1 MTESSKGQDRILNG
15 SEDPEIPAATP
26 ATELARQELAG
37 FPATVL
43 ERYEDALEKLTGR
56 LADETCQQWASE
68 GLEIVSK
75 TVRSWEAAAEFF
87 EASVAVQRQLPSGQ
101 FLKWAKTGTSL
112 CADSPSLAVA
122 YFKSSPKAMLRL
134 RPRYIDD
141 WANVCRALYRG
152 TWKSSA
158 LSCRLFEATPMLLE
172 TLSFEEFCHFGE
184 FLEVLSRRSYD
195 QAGDALGAGTD
206 LFPKISG
213 DVDRFIN
220 LAQIVA
226 EKSWRET
233 TALFDSATASLVEL
247 GSQHRAPLI
256 TLARRLAITGVSDAA
271 GVLKDGANTLNRVP
285 TETRDRLLE
294 MTDGIAAVSAP
305 AAPEFLRI
313 VPSVLERVTFEQM
326 VQWQSE
332 GIRAARDSDEAAISY
347 FKLESARSQEM
358 LDSLSSSIELSRVRE
373 IILMYCMALT
383 GRSIDIQAAQQL
395 ADKNIGWFQGELPTT
410 EGTTIYM
417 PSVINRYT
425 TKDENFGFFKVIS
438 THQVGHIEFGSFT
451 FDFAVPSN
459 LFDDLRPRL
468 PGAREL
474 QVARAAD
481 EAAEKKV
488 QLPESVTFGHET
500 HADPESMS
508 GDHSAPAAQAESS
521 SSESQKPEFLTDMSR
536 FFDLFHERR
545 LALDVF
551 TVLESSRVDGHV
563 AHLYPGIT
571 AMYDIVRSAALESR
585 PNVTDL
591 PAREALVEFMVRV
604 SLGQVDD
611 MLVPSEHKDAARK
624 LRRLIRIVTTVDA
637 SVEDAAEAAIRA
649 YSILI
654 DIKNEELDDDDF
666 EQLEPEEDD
675 DSADS
680 GDDEDVVDAE
690 NVIQQF
696 MGQPSPDGESGGDS
710 DEGQDDQEFDRESKE
725 DYSSPQEVDYRGEF
739 KPELS
744 QLLSQLQL
752 MESGEFSETGEME
765 PITQEQLE
773 EMMKNA
779 PEMELEQIEGEENGD
794 QKASEM
800 LENLMK
806 ELQKRDPENR
816 QFKPGPMQHVDED
829 GGPLTATE
837 PDTYTYPEWDFR
849 ANEYKPDWCMIHEKV
864 MTDGEPNF
872 YRETLADNA
881 SLVAQIKRQF
891 ELVIPEMYRKQKRL
905 EDGEEHD
912 LDAVLEAVIDLRAG
926 VSPEEKLYWRRNK
939 NERSVA
945 VAFLLDMSA
954 STAEAIEEAKKPSD
968 DWGGPDDPVEYMV
981 WLRSRRSE
989 GMRRTYKRIV
999 DVEKEGITLLVNS
1012 LETLGDTYGIF
1023 GFSGYGRENVEFYT
1037 IKDLDEKFTEIVP
1050 RRIDRIAP
1058 LHATRMGPAI
1068 RHTVT
1073 KLAEVDARSRFLFL
1087 ISDGRPQD
1095 RGYSREGVE
1104 KEYAVH
1110 DTRQALLEARQAG
1123 ITPFCL
1129 TVDKA
1134 GHDYMKTMMEDFS
1147 YEVLPDISLLPV
1159 RLPQLYRNLT
1169 T

>member
-1 MTESSKGQDRILNG
+1 LTSSDDAKQNAI
-15 SEDPEIPAATP
+15 EITRK
-26 ATELARQELAG
+26 ELDQ
-37 FPATVL
+37 FPAPVL
-43 ERYEDALEKLTGR
+43 ERYEIALEKLNGR
-56 LADETCQQWASE
+56 LADETCQLWAQE
-68 GLEIVSK
+68 GLEIASK

-87 EASVAVQRQLPSGQ
+87 DASVAVQRQLPSGQ

-112 CADSPSLAVA
+112 CEDSPSLAVA

-158 LSCRLFEATPMLLE
+158 LACRLFEATPDLLE

-184 FLEVLSRRSYD
+184 FLEILSRRSYD
-195 QAGDALGAGTD
+195 QAGDALGAGID
-206 LFPKISG
+206 LFPKITG

-233 TALFDSATASLVEL
+233 AVLFDSATASLVEL
-247 GSQHRAPLI
+247 GAPHRAPLI
-256 TLARRLAITGVSDAA
+256 SLARRLVITGVSDAA
-271 GVLKDGANTLNRVP
+271 GVLRDGANTVNRVAADN
-285 TETRDRLLE
+285 RDRLLE

-305 AAPEFLRI
+305 AAPEFLKT
-313 VPSVLERVTFEQM
+313 VPEILERVTFDQM
-326 VQWQSE
+326 GQWQAE
-332 GIRAARDSDEAAISY
+332 GLRTARESDEAAVTY
-347 FKLESARSQEM
+347 FKLESPASQEM
-358 LDSLSSSIELSRVRE
+358 LDSLSSSIELSRVRDV
-373 IILMYCMALT
+373 IQMYCLALT
-383 GRSIDIQAAQQL
+383 GRTIDVQAAAAL
-395 ADKNIGWFQGELPTT
+395 AEKNIGWFQGELPTT

-438 THQVGHIEFGSFT
+438 THQIGHIEFGSFA
-451 FDFAVPSN
+451 FDFNIPSA

-468 PGAREL
+468 PGASEL
-474 QVARAAD
+474 KAAKAAD
-481 EAAEKKV
+481 EAEKKAALTPPQV
-488 QLPESVTFGHET
+488 VVFGHET
-500 HADPESMS
+500 PSDPV
-508 GDHSAPAAQAESS
+508 PAATEPVDV
-521 SSESQKPEFLTDMSR
+521 EPREFLTDMSR
-536 FFDLFHERR
+536 FFDLFQERR
-545 LALDVF
+545 LALDAF
-551 TVLESSRVDGHV
+551 TVLESSRIDGYV
-563 AHLYPGIT
+563 EELYPGVMT
-571 AMYDIVRSAALESR
+571 MYDMVRTASLESR
-585 PNVTDL
+585 PDVTDL

-604 SLGQVDD
+604 SLGQVDE
-611 MLVPSEHKDAARK
+611 MLVPSEHIDVARK
-624 LRRLIRIVTTVDA
+624 LRKLIRQVTSVEA
-637 SVEDAAEAAIRA
+637 LVEDAAEAAIRA

-654 DIKNEELDDDDF
+654 DVKNEEIDDDDF
-666 EQLEPEEDD
+666 EQLEPEEEE
-675 DSADS
+675 
-680 GDDEDVVDAE
+680 DESSDEDDVVDPE
-690 NVIQQF
+690 EVIQQF
-696 MGQPSPDGESGGDS
+696 MGQSSPDGEGEGEPEEGESSEPDMDS
-710 DEGQDDQEFDRESKE
+710 EGEGEE

-744 QLLSQLQL
+744 QLLSQMQM
-752 MESGEFSETGEME
+752 MENGEMSESGEME

-779 PEMELEQIEGEENGD
+779 PEMDMEQTEGEEGGD
-794 QKASEM
+794 QEVSEM
-800 LENLMK
+800 IENLMK
-806 ELQKRDPENR
+806 ELQKRDPENQ
-816 QFKPGPMQHVDED
+816 QFQPGPSQHVDED

-837 PDTYTYPEWDFR
+837 PDTFTYPEWDFR
-849 ANEYKPDWCMIHEKV
+849 ANEYKPNWCMVHEKI
-864 MTDGEPNF
+864 MADGEPNF
-872 YRETLADNA
+872 FRETLAEN
-881 SLVAQIKRQF
+881 SGLVAQIKRQF

-905 EDGEEHD
+905 EDGEEYD
-912 LDAVLEAVIDLRAG
+912 LDSVLEALIDLKIG

-945 VAFLLDMSA
+945 VAFLLDLSA
-954 STAEAIEEAKKPSD
+954 STAEAIDEAKKPSD
-968 DWGGPDDPVEYMV
+968 DWGAPDDPVEYMV

-989 GMRRTYKRIV
+989 GLRRTYKRIV

-1012 LETLGDTYGIF
+1012 LEAIGDMYGIY

-1037 IKDLDEKFTEIVP
+1037 IKDIDEKFSDMVP

-1068 RHTVT
+1068 RHTAA
-1073 KLAEVDARSRFLFL
+1073 KLNEAEARSKFLFL

-1110 DTRQALLEARQAG
+1110 DTRQSLIEARNMG

-1147 YEVLPDISLLPV
+1147 YEVLPDISLLPK

>member
-1 MTESSKGQDRILNG
+1 MTSSDDSTQNAIETTRK
-15 SEDPEIPAATP
+15 
-26 ATELARQELAG
+26 ELEQ
-37 FPATVL
+37 FPAPVL
-43 ERYEDALEKLTGR
+43 ERYEVALEKLGGR
-56 LADETCQQWASE
+56 LAEETCQQWALE
-68 GLEIVSK
+68 GLEIARK

-87 EASVAVQRQLPSGQ
+87 DASVAVQRQLPSGQ

-112 CADSPSLAVA
+112 CEDSPSLAVA

-158 LSCRLFEATPMLLE
+158 LACRLFEATPDLLE

-184 FLEVLSRRSYD
+184 FLEILSRRSYD
-195 QAGDALGAGTD
+195 QAGDALNAGTD
-206 LFPKISG
+206 LFPKITG

-233 TALFDSATASLVEL
+233 AVLFDSATAALVEL
-247 GSQHRAPLI
+247 GAPHRAPLI
-256 TLARRLAITGVSDAA
+256 SLARRLAITGVSDAA
-271 GVLKDGANTLNRVP
+271 GILRDGANTVNKVP
-285 TETRDRLLE
+285 ADNRDRLLE

-305 AAPEFLRI
+305 AAPAFLKI
-313 VPSVLERVTFEQM
+313 VPEILERVTFEQM
-326 VQWQSE
+326 GQWQSE
-332 GIRAARDSDEAAISY
+332 GVRTARESDEAAVTY
-347 FKLESARSQEM
+347 FKLESPASQEM
-358 LDSLSSSIELSRVRE
+358 LDSLSSSIELSRVRDV
-373 IILMYCMALT
+373 IQMYCLALT
-383 GRSIDIQAAQQL
+383 GHTIDVQAAQQL
-395 ADKNIGWFQGELPTT
+395 AEKNIGWFQGELPTT

-417 PSVINRYT
+417 PSVINKYT
-425 TKDENFGFFKVIS
+425 SKEENFGFFKVIS
-438 THQVGHIEFGSFT
+438 THQIGHIEFGSFA
-451 FDFAVPSN
+451 FDFNTPSM
-459 LFDDLRPRL
+459 LFDDLRSRL
-468 PGAREL
+468 PGATEL
-474 QVARAAD
+474 KAAKAAD
-481 EAAEKKV
+481 EAARKAAEKPQV
-488 QLPESVTFGHET
+488 VVFGHET
-500 HADPESMS
+500 PEEPSS
-508 GDHSAPAAQAESS
+508 TAVEPVAET
-521 SSESQKPEFLTDMSR
+521 ETPEFLTDMSR
-536 FFDLFHERR
+536 FFDLFQERR

-551 TVLESSRVDGHV
+551 TVVESSRIDGYV
-563 AHLYPGIT
+563 EELYPGVMG
-571 AMYDIVRSAALESR
+571 MYEMVRTAALESR
-585 PNVTDL
+585 PDVTDL
-591 PAREALVEFMVRV
+591 PAQEALVEFMIRV

-611 MLVPSEHKDAARK
+611 MIVPSAHKDAARK
-624 LRRLIRIVTTVDA
+624 LRKLIRQISSIEA
-637 SVEDAAEAAIRA
+637 RVEDAAEATIRA

-654 DIKNEELDDDDF
+654 DIKNEDLEDDDY
-666 EQLEPEEDD
+666 EQLEPEEEEDQ
-675 DSADS
+675 SEEH
-680 GDDEDVVDAE
+680 DDEDVVDPDE
-690 NVIQQF
+690 VIQQF
-696 MGQPSPDGESGGDS
+696 MGMSSP
-710 DEGQDDQEFDRESKE
+710 EGQGEGEPEQGDETGEQEFEGQGEE

-744 QLLSQLQL
+744 QLLSQMQM
-752 MESGEFSETGEME
+752 MEGGEMSEGGEME

-779 PEMELEQIEGEENGD
+779 PEMEMEQTEGEEGGD
-794 QKASEM
+794 QQVSEM
-800 LENLMK
+800 IENLMK
-806 ELQKRDPENR
+806 ELQKRDPENQ
-816 QFKPGPMQHVDED
+816 QFQPGPSQHVDED

-837 PDTYTYPEWDFR
+837 PDTFTYPEWDFR
-849 ANEYKPDWCMIHEKV
+849 ANEYKPNWCMVHEKI

-872 YRETLADNA
+872 FRETLAENA
-881 SLVAQIKRQF
+881 GLVAQIKRQF

-905 EDGEEHD
+905 EDGEEYD
-912 LDAVLEAVIDLRAG
+912 LDAVLEALIDLKIG

-945 VAFLLDMSA
+945 VAFLLDLSA
-954 STAEAIEEAKKPSD
+954 STAEAIDEAKKPSD
-968 DWGGPDDPVEYMV
+968 DWGAPDDPVEYMV

-989 GMRRTYKRIV
+989 GLRRTYKRIV

-1012 LETLGDTYGIF
+1012 LETLGDMYGIY

-1037 IKDLDEKFTEIVP
+1037 IKDLDENFSDMVP

-1068 RHTVT
+1068 RHTAA
-1073 KLAEVDARSRFLFL
+1073 KLAEAEARSKFLFL

-1110 DTRQALLEARQAG
+1110 DTRQSLIESRNLG

-1147 YEVLPDISLLPV
+1147 YEVLPDISLLPK

>member
-1 MTESSKGQDRILNG
+1 LTSSDDAKQNAIEMTRK
-15 SEDPEIPAATP
+15 
-26 ATELARQELAG
+26 ELDQ
-37 FPATVL
+37 FPAPVL
-43 ERYEDALEKLTGR
+43 ERYEIALEKLNGR
-56 LADETCQQWASE
+56 LADETCQLWAQE
-68 GLEIVSK
+68 GLEIASK

-87 EASVAVQRQLPSGQ
+87 DASVAVQRQLPSGQ

-112 CADSPSLAVA
+112 CEDSPSLAVA

-158 LSCRLFEATPMLLE
+158 LACRLFEATPDLLE

-184 FLEVLSRRSYD
+184 FLEILSRRSYD
-195 QAGDALGAGTD
+195 QAGDALGAGID
-206 LFPKISG
+206 LFPKITG

-233 TALFDSATASLVEL
+233 AVLFDSATASLVEL
-247 GSQHRAPLI
+247 GAPHRAPLI
-256 TLARRLAITGVSDAA
+256 SLARRLVITGVSDAA
-271 GVLKDGANTLNRVP
+271 GVLRDGANTVNRIP
-285 TETRDRLLE
+285 TDNRDRLLE

-305 AAPEFLRI
+305 AAPEFLKI
-313 VPSVLERVTFEQM
+313 VPEILERVTFDQM
-326 VQWQSE
+326 GQWQTE
-332 GIRAARDSDEAAISY
+332 GLRTARESDEAAVTY
-347 FKLESARSQEM
+347 FKLQSPASQEI
-358 LDSLSSSIELSRVRE
+358 LDSLSSSIELSRVRDV
-373 IILMYCMALT
+373 IQMYCLALT
-383 GRSIDIQAAQQL
+383 GRTIDVQAAAAL
-395 ADKNIGWFQGELPTT
+395 AEKNIGWFQGELPTT

-438 THQVGHIEFGSFT
+438 THQIGHIEFGSFA
-451 FDFAVPSN
+451 FDFNIEST

-468 PGAREL
+468 PGASEL
-474 QVARAAD
+474 RAAKAAD
-481 EAAEKKV
+481 EAEKKAALTPPQV
-488 QLPESVTFGHET
+488 VVFGHEPPSEPT
-500 HADPESMS
+500 PEAAEPVAV
-508 GDHSAPAAQAESS
+508 APR
-521 SSESQKPEFLTDMSR
+521 EFLTDMSR
-536 FFDLFHERR
+536 FFDLFQERR
-545 LALDVF
+545 LALDAF
-551 TVLESSRVDGHV
+551 TVLESSRIDGYV
-563 AHLYPGIT
+563 EELYPGVMT
-571 AMYDIVRSAALESR
+571 MYDMVRTASLEAR
-585 PNVTDL
+585 PDVTDL
-591 PAREALVEFMVRV
+591 PAREALVEFMIRV
-604 SLGQVDD
+604 SLGQVDE
-611 MLVPSEHKDAARK
+611 MLVPSEHLDVARK
-624 LRRLIRIVTTVDA
+624 LRKLIRQVTSA
-637 SVEDAAEAAIRA
+637 EAIVEDAAEAAIRA

-654 DIKNEELDDDDF
+654 DVKNEEVDDDDF
-666 EQLEPEEDD
+666 EQLEPEDEDD
-675 DSADS
+675 ETAE
-680 GDDEDVVDAE
+680 DEDDVVDPE
-690 NVIQQF
+690 EVIQQF
-696 MGQPSPDGESGGDS
+696 MGQASPDGEG
-710 DEGQDDQEFDRESKE
+710 EGEPEEGESSEQDLEGEGEE

-744 QLLSQLQL
+744 QLLSQMQM
-752 MESGEFSETGEME
+752 MENGEMSESGEME

-779 PEMELEQIEGEENGD
+779 PEMDMEQTEGEEGGD
-794 QKASEM
+794 QEVSEM
-800 LENLMK
+800 IENLMK
-806 ELQKRDPENR
+806 ELQKRDPENQ
-816 QFKPGPMQHVDED
+816 QFQPGPSQHVDED

-837 PDTYTYPEWDFR
+837 PETFTYPEWDFR
-849 ANEYKPDWCMIHEKV
+849 ANEYKPNWCMVHEKI
-864 MTDGEPNF
+864 MADGEPNF
-872 YRETLADNA
+872 FRETLADN
-881 SLVAQIKRQF
+881 SGLVAQIRRQF

-905 EDGEEHD
+905 EDGEEYD
-912 LDAVLEAVIDLRAG
+912 LDSVLEALIDLKIG

-945 VAFLLDMSA
+945 VAFLLDLSA
-954 STAEAIEEAKKPSD
+954 STAEAIDDAKKPSD
-968 DWGGPDDPVEYMV
+968 DWGAPDDPVEYMV

-989 GMRRTYKRIV
+989 GLRRTYKRIV

-1012 LETLGDTYGIF
+1012 LETIGDMYGIY

-1037 IKDLDEKFTEIVP
+1037 IKDIDEKFSDMVP

-1068 RHTVT
+1068 RHTAA
-1073 KLAEVDARSRFLFL
+1073 KLNEVEARSKFLFL

-1110 DTRQALLEARQAG
+1110 DTRQSLIEARNMG

-1147 YEVLPDISLLPV
+1147 YEVLPDISLLPK

>member
-1 MTESSKGQDRILNG
+1 MTESTGSDKGQELNS
-15 SEDPEIPAATP
+15 SEDPKQSAIEQAKK
-26 ATELARQELAG
+26 ELAQ
-37 FPATVL
+37 FPAPVL
-43 ERYEDALEKLTGR
+43 EQYEVALEKLAGR
-56 LADETCQQWASE
+56 LADETCEQWAAE
-68 GLEIVSK
+68 GLEIARK
-75 TVRSWEAAAEFF
+75 TVRSWEAAAEYFD
-87 EASVAVQRQLPSGQ
+87 ASVAVQRQLPSGQ

-112 CADSPSLAVA
+112 CGDSPSLAIA
-122 YFKSSPKAMLRL
+122 YFKSSPRAMLRL

-158 LSCRLFEATPMLLE
+158 LACRLFEATPALLE

-184 FLEVLSRRSYD
+184 FLEILSRRSYD
-195 QAGDALGAGTD
+195 QAGDALSAGIE
-206 LFPKISG
+206 LFPKITG
-213 DVDRFIN
+213 DVDRFVN

-233 TALFDSATASLVEL
+233 AVLFDSATAALVEL
-247 GSQHRAPLI
+247 DSIHRAPLI
-256 TLARRLAITGVSDAA
+256 TLARRLAITGVGDAA
-271 GVLKDGANTLNRVP
+271 GVLKDGANTVNRVP
-285 TETRDRLLE
+285 SENRERLLG
-294 MTDGIAAVSAP
+294 MTDGIASVSAS
-305 AAPEFLRI
+305 AVPEFLKI
-313 VPSVLERVTFEQM
+313 VPDVLERVTFEQM
-326 VQWQSE
+326 GQWQSE
-332 GIRAARDSDEAAISY
+332 GVRAARDSDEAAIAY
-347 FKLESARSQEM
+347 FKLESPRSQEM

-373 IILMYCMALT
+373 IIQMYCLALT
-383 GRSIDIQAAQQL
+383 GTSIDVQAAQAL

-425 TKDENFGFFKVIS
+425 SKDENFGFFKVIS
-438 THQVGHIEFGSFT
+438 THQVGHIEFGSFQ
-451 FDFAVPSN
+451 FDFNVASN

-468 PGAREL
+468 PGAAAL
-474 QVARAAD
+474 QAAKAAD
-481 EAAEKKV
+481 EAEKQAAKAAKQPPQV
-488 QLPESVTFGHET
+488 VLFGHEQS
-500 HADPESMS
+500 ADSQAANAGS
-508 GDHSAPAAQAESS
+508 PAEVEETAA
-521 SSESQKPEFLTDMSR
+521 PEFLTDMSR
-536 FFDLFHERR
+536 FFDLFQERR

-563 AHLYPGIT
+563 AELYPGIT
-571 AMYDIVRSAALESR
+571 TMYDLVRSGALESR
-585 PNVTDL
+585 PEVTDL
-591 PAREALVEFMVRV
+591 PTREALVEFMVRV

-611 MLVPSEHKDAARK
+611 MLVPSEHKEAARK
-624 LRRLIRIVTTVDA
+624 LRRLIRMVTTVEA
-637 SVEDAAEAAIRA
+637 SVEDAAESAIRA

-654 DIKNEELDDDDF
+654 DIKNDELDDDDF
-666 EQLEPEEDD
+666 EQLEPEDEESPESDD
-675 DSADS
+675 
-680 GDDEDVVDAE
+680 GEDVVDAE
-690 NVIQQF
+690 SVIQQF
-696 MGQPSPDGESGGDS
+696 MGQTSADSESDGDS
-710 DEGQDDQEFDRESKE
+710 DEQSEDPGDEGEAEE
-725 DYSSPQEVDYRGEF
+725 DYSSPQDVDYRGEF

-744 QLLSQLQL
+744 QLLSQMQM
-752 MESGEFSETGEME
+752 MENGEFSETGEME

-779 PEMELEQIEGEENGD
+779 PEMEMEQTEGEENDD
-794 QKASEM
+794 QQVSEM

-806 ELQKRDPENR
+806 ELQKRDPENQ
-816 QFKPGPMQHVDED
+816 QFQPGPMQHVDED
-829 GGPLTATE
+829 GGPLNATE

-849 ANEYKPDWCMIHEKV
+849 ANEYKPNWCMVHEKV
-864 MTDGEPNF
+864 MADGEPNF
-872 YRETLADNA
+872 WRETLAENS
-881 SLVAQIKRQF
+881 SLVAQIKKQF

-912 LDAVLEAVIDLRAG
+912 LDAVLEALIDLRVG
-926 VSPEEKLYWRRNK
+926 VSPDEKLFWRRNK

-954 STAEAIEEAKKPSD
+954 STAEAIDEAKKPSD
-968 DWGGPDDPVEYMV
+968 DWGAPDDPVEYMV

-989 GMRRTYKRIV
+989 GLRRTYKRIV

-1012 LETLGDTYGIF
+1012 LEALGDTYGIY

-1068 RHTVT
+1068 RHTVA
-1073 KLAEVDARSRFLFL
+1073 KLAEVEARSRFLFL

-1110 DTRQALLEARQAG
+1110 DTRQSLVEARDIG

-1147 YEVLPDISLLPV
+1147 YEVLSDINLLPK

>member
-1 MTESSKGQDRILNG
+1 LTSSDESKQ
-15 SEDPEIPAATP
+15 AAIET
-26 ATELARQELAG
+26 TREELKQ
-37 FPATVL
+37 FPAPVL
-43 ERYEDALEKLTGR
+43 ERYEEALEKLSGR
-56 LADETCQQWASE
+56 LADETCQQWAME
-68 GLEIVSK
+68 GLEIARK

-87 EASVAVQRQLPSGQ
+87 DASIAVQRQLPSGQ

-112 CADSPSLAVA
+112 CEDSPSLAVA

-158 LSCRLFEATPMLLE
+158 LACRLFEATPDLLE

-184 FLEVLSRRSYD
+184 FLEILSRRSYD
-195 QAGDALGAGTD
+195 QAGDALGAGID
-206 LFPKISG
+206 LFPKITG

-233 TALFDSATASLVEL
+233 AVLFDSATASLVEINN
-247 GSQHRAPLI
+247 SHRAPLI
-256 TLARRLAITGVSDAA
+256 SLARRLVITGVSDAA
-271 GVLKDGANTLNRVP
+271 GVLRDGANTVNRVP
-285 TETRDRLLE
+285 SDSRDRLLE
-294 MTDGIAAVSAP
+294 MTDSIAAVSAP
-305 AAPEFLRI
+305 AAPEFLKI
-313 VPSVLERVTFEQM
+313 VPEILERVTFEQM
-326 VQWQSE
+326 GQWQSE
-332 GIRAARDSDEAAISY
+332 GIQAARESDEAAISY
-347 FKLESARSQEM
+347 FKLESPRSQEM
-358 LDSLSSSIELSRVRE
+358 LDSLSSSIELSRVRD
-373 IILMYCMALT
+373 IIQMYCLALT
-383 GRSIDIQAAQQL
+383 GHQIDVQAAAAL
-395 ADKNIGWFQGELPTT
+395 AEKNIGWFQGELPTT

-425 TKDENFGFFKVIS
+425 SKDENFGFFKVIS
-438 THQVGHIEFGSFT
+438 THQIGHIEFGSFA
-451 FDFAVPSN
+451 FDFNIPSL
-459 LFDDLRPRL
+459 LFDDLRSRL
-468 PGAREL
+468 PGATEL
-474 QVARAAD
+474 KAAKAAD
-481 EAAEKKV
+481 ELAKKKAAEEPQV
-488 QLPESVTFGHET
+488 VVFGHEPP
-500 HADPESMS
+500 PE
-508 GDHSAPAAQAESS
+508 AATSTPEPTAEVAA
-521 SSESQKPEFLTDMSR
+521 PEFLTDMSR
-536 FFDLFHERR
+536 FFDLFIERR
-545 LALDVF
+545 LALDIF
-551 TVLESSRVDGHV
+551 TVLESSRIDGYV
-563 AHLYPGIT
+563 EELYPGVME
-571 AMYDIVRSAALESR
+571 MYEIVRHAALESR
-585 PNVTDL
+585 PDVTDL
-591 PAREALVEFMVRV
+591 PAREALVEFMIRV

-611 MLVPSEHKDAARK
+611 MIVPSEHKDAARK
-624 LRRLIRIVTTVDA
+624 LRRLIRKITTVDA
-637 SVEDAAEAAIRA
+637 IVEDAAEAAIRA

-654 DIKNEELDDDDF
+654 DITNEELEDDDY
-666 EQLEPEEDD
+666 EQLEPEEEED
-675 DSADS
+675 DSDS
-680 GDDEDVVDAE
+680 DEEDVIDPE
-690 NVIQQF
+690 ELIQQF
-696 MGQPSPDGESGGDS
+696 MGQASPDGEGEGES
-710 DEGQDDQEFDRESKE
+710 DDEVGDQEFEGEGEEE

-744 QLLSQLQL
+744 QLLSQMQM
-752 MESGEFSETGEME
+752 MEGGEMTEGGEME

-779 PEMELEQIEGEENGD
+779 PEMEMEQTDGEEGGD
-794 QKASEM
+794 QQVSEM
-800 LENLMK
+800 IENLMK
-806 ELQKRDPENR
+806 ELQKRDPENQ
-816 QFKPGPMQHVDED
+816 QFQPGPSQHVDED

-849 ANEYKPDWCMIHEKV
+849 ANEYKPDWCMVHEKI

-872 YRETLADNA
+872 FRETLAENA
-881 SLVAQIKRQF
+881 GLVAQIKRQF

-905 EDGEEHD
+905 EDGEEYD
-912 LDAVLEAVIDLRAG
+912 LDAVLEALIDLKIG

-945 VAFLLDMSA
+945 VAFLLDLSA
-954 STAEAIEEAKKPSD
+954 STAEAIDEAKKPSD
-968 DWGGPDDPVEYMV
+968 DWGAPDDPVEYMV

-989 GMRRTYKRIV
+989 GLRRTYKRIV

-1012 LETLGDTYGIF
+1012 LEALGDMYGIY

-1037 IKDLDEKFTEIVP
+1037 IKDLDEKFTDIVP

-1068 RHTVT
+1068 RHTAA
-1073 KLAEVDARSRFLFL
+1073 KLNEVEARSRFLFL

-1110 DTRQALLEARQAG
+1110 DTRQSLIEARNMG

-1147 YEVLPDISLLPV
+1147 YEVLPDISLLPK

>member
-1 MTESSKGQDRILNG
+1 MTSSDEPKQ
-15 SEDPEIPAATP
+15 PAIEVTRK
-26 ATELARQELAG
+26 ELEQ
-37 FPATVL
+37 FPAPVL
-43 ERYEDALEKLTGR
+43 ERYEIALEKLSGR
-56 LADETCQQWASE
+56 LADETCQQWATE
-68 GLEIVSK
+68 GLEIARM

-87 EASVAVQRQLPSGQ
+87 DASVAVQRQLPSGQ

-112 CADSPSLAVA
+112 CEDSPSLAVA

-158 LSCRLFEATPMLLE
+158 LSCRLFEATPDLLE

-184 FLEVLSRRSYD
+184 FLEILSRRSYD
-195 QAGDALGAGTD
+195 QAGDALGAGIE
-206 LFPKISG
+206 LFPKITG

-233 TALFDSATASLVEL
+233 AVLFDSATASLVEL
-247 GSQHRAPLI
+247 GPNHRAPLI
-256 TLARRLAITGVSDAA
+256 SLARRLVITGVSDAA
-271 GVLKDGANTLNRVP
+271 GMLRDGANTVNRVP
-285 TETRDRLLE
+285 TDTRDRLLE

-305 AAPEFLRI
+305 AAPEFLKI
-313 VPSVLERVTFEQM
+313 VPEVLERVTFEQM
-326 VQWQSE
+326 GQWQLE
-332 GIRAARDSDEAAISY
+332 GIQIARESDESAISY
-347 FKLESARSQEM
+347 FKLESPRSQEM
-358 LDSLSSSIELSRVRE
+358 LDSLSSSIELSRVRD
-373 IILMYCMALT
+373 IIQMYCLALT
-383 GRSIDIQAAQQL
+383 GRAIDVQAAQQL
-395 ADKNIGWFQGELPTT
+395 AEKNIGWFQGELPTT

-438 THQVGHIEFGSFT
+438 THQIGHIEFGSFA
-451 FDFAVPSN
+451 FDFNIPSL

-468 PGAREL
+468 PGASEL
-474 QVARAAD
+474 KAAKAAD
-481 EAAEKKV
+481 EAAKKKTVEKPQV
-488 QLPESVTFGHET
+488 VVFGHEPP
-500 HADPESMS
+500 ADQAAAEATQEAAEPET
-508 GDHSAPAAQAESS
+508 
-521 SSESQKPEFLTDMSR
+521 PEFLTDMSR
-536 FFDLFHERR
+536 FFDLFQERR

-551 TVLESSRVDGHV
+551 TVLESSRIDGYV
-563 AHLYPGIT
+563 AELYPGVME
-571 AMYDIVRSAALESR
+571 MYNIVRSAALESR
-585 PNVTDL
+585 PDVTEL
-591 PAREALVEFMVRV
+591 PAREALVEFMIRV
-604 SLGQVDD
+604 SLDQVDD
-611 MLVPSEHKDAARK
+611 MIVPAEHKDAARK
-624 LRRLIRIVTTVDA
+624 LRRLIRKITSIDA
-637 SVEDAAEAAIRA
+637 IVEDAAEASIRA

-654 DIKNEELDDDDF
+654 DIDNDELDDDEF
-666 EQLEPEEDD
+666 EQLEPEEEE
-675 DSADS
+675 DSS
-680 GDDEDVVDAE
+680 GSDDEDVVDPE
-690 NVIQQF
+690 EVIQQF
-696 MGQPSPDGESGGDS
+696 MGQPSPEGEGEGDKE
-710 DEGQDDQEFDRESKE
+710 EGTGEQEFEGEGEE

-744 QLLSQLQL
+744 QLLSQMQM
-752 MESGEFSETGEME
+752 MESGEMTEHGEME

-779 PEMELEQIEGEENGD
+779 PEMEMEQTEGEEGGD
-794 QKASEM
+794 QQVSEM
-800 LENLMK
+800 IENLMK
-806 ELQKRDPENR
+806 ELQKRDPENQ
-816 QFKPGPMQHVDED
+816 QFQPGPSQHVDED

-837 PDTYTYPEWDFR
+837 PDTFTYPEWDFR
-849 ANEYKPDWCMIHEKV
+849 ANEYKPDWCMVHEKI
-864 MTDGEPNF
+864 MADGEPNF
-872 YRETLADNA
+872 FRETLAENQG
-881 SLVAQIKRQF
+881 LVAQIKRQF

-912 LDAVLEAVIDLRAG
+912 LDAVLEALIDLRVG
-926 VSPEEKLYWRRNK
+926 VSPDEKLFWRRNK

-945 VAFLLDMSA
+945 VAFLLDLSA
-954 STAEAIEEAKKPSD
+954 STAEAIDEAKKPSD
-968 DWGGPDDPVEYMV
+968 DWGAPDDPVEYMA

-989 GMRRTYKRIV
+989 GLRRTYKRIV

-1012 LETLGDTYGIF
+1012 LEALGDAYGIY

-1037 IKDLDEKFTEIVP
+1037 IKDLDEKFTDIVP

-1068 RHTVT
+1068 RHTAA
-1073 KLAEVDARSRFLFL
+1073 KLAEVEARSRFLFL

-1110 DTRQALLEARQAG
+1110 DTRQSLIEARQAG

-1147 YEVLPDISLLPV
+1147 YEVLSDISLLPK

>member
-1 MTESSKGQDRILNG
+1 MTSSD
-15 SEDPEIPAATP
+15 DPKQSAIENTRE
-26 ATELARQELAG
+26 ELKQ
-37 FPATVL
+37 FPAPVL
-43 ERYEDALEKLTGR
+43 ERYEIALEKLSGR
-56 LADETCQQWASE
+56 LADETCQQWSTE
-68 GLEIVSK
+68 GLEIARK

-87 EASVAVQRQLPSGQ
+87 DASVAVQRQLPSGQ

-112 CADSPSLAVA
+112 CEDSPSLAVA
-122 YFKSSPKAMLRL
+122 YFKSSPKSMLRL

-158 LSCRLFEATPMLLE
+158 LACRLFEATPDLLE
-172 TLSFEEFCHFGE
+172 SLSFEEFCHFGE

-195 QAGDALGAGTD
+195 QAGDALGAGID
-206 LFPKISG
+206 LFPKIPG
-213 DVDRFIN
+213 DIDRFIN

-233 TALFDSATASLVEL
+233 AVLFDSATAALIEL
-247 GSQHRAPLI
+247 NSTHRAPLI
-256 TLARRLAITGVSDAA
+256 SLARRLVITGVSDAA
-271 GVLKDGANTLNRVP
+271 GVLRDGANTVNRVP
-285 TETRDRLLE
+285 TDSRDRLLE

-305 AAPEFLRI
+305 AAPEFLKI
-313 VPSVLERVTFEQM
+313 VPEVLERVTFDQM
-326 VQWQSE
+326 GQWQIE
-332 GIRAARDSDEAAISY
+332 GIQTARESDEAAVSY
-347 FKLESARSQEM
+347 FRLESPRSLEM
-358 LDSLSSSIELSRVRE
+358 LDSLSSSIELSRVRD
-373 IILMYCMALT
+373 IISMYCLALT
-383 GRSIDIQAAQQL
+383 GRNIDIQAAQAL
-395 ADKNIGWFQGELPTT
+395 AEKNIGWFQGELPTT

-425 TKDENFGFFKVIS
+425 SKDENFGFFKVIS
-438 THQVGHIEFGSFT
+438 THQIGHIEFGSFA
-451 FDFAVPSN
+451 FDFNEPSFI
-459 LFDDLRPRL
+459 FDDLRPRL
-468 PGAREL
+468 PGATEL
-474 QVARAAD
+474 KAAKAVD
-481 EAAEKKV
+481 EEAKKKASAK
-488 QLPESVTFGHET
+488 PEVIVFGHESPVAASSVT
-500 HADPESMS
+500 PE
-508 GDHSAPAAQAESS
+508 PAAEQEA
-521 SSESQKPEFLTDMSR
+521 PEFLTDMSR

-551 TVLESSRVDGHV
+551 TVLESSRIDGNV
-563 AHLYPGIT
+563 AELYPGIMS
-571 AMYDIVRSAALESR
+571 MYAIVRGAALESR
-585 PNVTDL
+585 PEVTDL
-591 PAREALVEFMVRV
+591 PAREALVEFMIRV

-611 MLVPSEHKDAARK
+611 MIVPGEHKDAARK
-624 LRRLIRIVTTVDA
+624 LRRLIRQVTTVDA
-637 SVEDAAEAAIRA
+637 IVEDAAEAAIRA

-654 DIKNEELDDDDF
+654 DIKNDELDDDEF
-666 EQLEPEEDD
+666 EQLEPEEEEESSDND
-675 DSADS
+675 E
-680 GDDEDVVDAE
+680 EDVVDPE
-690 NVIQQF
+690 EVIQQF
-696 MGQPSPDGESGGDS
+696 MGQASPDGEGEGEPEDGS
-710 DEGQDDQEFDRESKE
+710 DEQEFESEGEEE

-744 QLLSQLQL
+744 QLLSQMQM
-752 MESGEFSETGEME
+752 MESGEMSEGGEME

-779 PEMELEQIEGEENGD
+779 PEMEMEQTEGEEGGD
-794 QKASEM
+794 QQVSEM
-800 LENLMK
+800 IENLMK
-806 ELQKRDPENR
+806 ELQKRDTENQ
-816 QFKPGPMQHVDED
+816 QFQPGPSQHVDED

-849 ANEYKPDWCMIHEKV
+849 ANEYKPNWCMVHEKI
-864 MTDGEPNF
+864 MTDGEPHF
-872 YRETLADNA
+872 FRETLAENA
-881 SLVAQIKRQF
+881 GLVSQIKRQF

-905 EDGEEHD
+905 EDGEEYD
-912 LDAVLEAVIDLRAG
+912 LDTVLEALIDIRIG

-945 VAFLLDMSA
+945 VAFLLDLSA
-954 STAEAIEEAKKPSD
+954 STAEAIDEAKKPSD
-968 DWGGPDDPVEYMV
+968 DWGAPDDPVEYMV

-989 GMRRTYKRIV
+989 GLRRTYKRIV

-1012 LETLGDTYGIF
+1012 LETLGDAYGIY

-1068 RHTVT
+1068 RHTAA
-1073 KLAEVDARSRFLFL
+1073 KLNEVEARSRFLFL

-1110 DTRQALLEARQAG
+1110 DTRQSLIEARNMG

-1147 YEVLPDISLLPV
+1147 YEVLPDISLLPK

>member
-1 MTESSKGQDRILNG
+1 MTSSDEQKQQAI
-15 SEDPEIPAATP
+15 EVT
-26 ATELARQELAG
+26 RQELEQ
-37 FPATVL
+37 FPAPVL
-43 ERYEDALEKLTGR
+43 ERYEIALEKLSGR
-56 LADETCQQWASE
+56 LADETCQQWATE
-68 GLEIVSK
+68 GLEIARK

-87 EASVAVQRQLPSGQ
+87 DASVAVQRQLPSGQ

-112 CADSPSLAVA
+112 CEDSPSLAVA

-158 LSCRLFEATPMLLE
+158 LACRLFEATPDLLE

-184 FLEVLSRRSYD
+184 FLEILSRRSYD
-195 QAGDALGAGTD
+195 QAGDALSAGID
-206 LFPKISG
+206 LFPKITG

-220 LAQIVA
+220 LAMIVA

-233 TALFDSATASLVEL
+233 AVLFDSATASLVEL
-247 GSQHRAPLI
+247 GSNHRAPLI
-256 TLARRLAITGVSDAA
+256 SLARRLVITGVSDAA
-271 GVLKDGANTLNRVP
+271 GLLRDGANTVNRVP
-285 TETRDRLLE
+285 TDQRDRLLE

-305 AAPEFLRI
+305 AAPEFLKI
-313 VPSVLERVTFEQM
+313 VPEVLERVTFEQM
-326 VQWQSE
+326 GQWQLE
-332 GIRAARDSDEAAISY
+332 GLQIARESDEAAVSY
-347 FKLESARSQEM
+347 FKLESPRSQEM
-358 LDSLSSSIELSRVRE
+358 LDSLSSSIELSRVRD
-373 IILMYCMALT
+373 IIQMYCLALT
-383 GRSIDIQAAQQL
+383 GHSIDIQAAQQL
-395 ADKNIGWFQGELPTT
+395 AEKNIGWFQGELPTT

-438 THQVGHIEFGSFT
+438 THQVGHIEFGSFM
-451 FDFAVPSN
+451 FDFDIPSL

-468 PGAREL
+468 PGASEL
-474 QVARAAD
+474 KAAKAAD
-481 EAAEKKV
+481 DAAKKKAMEM
-488 QLPESVTFGHET
+488 PEVVIFGHEPSAERAAAEVT
-500 HADPESMS
+500 QDADET
-508 GDHSAPAAQAESS
+508 E
-521 SSESQKPEFLTDMSR
+521 KPEFLTDMSR
-536 FFDLFHERR
+536 FFDLFQERR

-551 TVLESSRVDGHV
+551 TVLESSRIDGYV
-563 AHLYPGIT
+563 AELYPGVME
-571 AMYDIVRSAALESR
+571 MYDVVRGAALESR
-585 PNVTDL
+585 PDVTDL
-591 PAREALVEFMVRV
+591 PAREALVEFMIRV

-611 MLVPSEHKDAARK
+611 MIVPGEHKEAARK
-624 LRRLIRIVTTVDA
+624 LRRLIRKVGTTEA
-637 SVEDAAEAAIRA
+637 IVEDAAEAAIRA

-654 DIKNEELDDDDF
+654 DIKNDELDDDEF
-666 EQLEPEEDD
+666 EQLEPEEEE

-680 GDDEDVVDAE
+680 DDDVVDPE
-690 NVIQQF
+690 EVIQQF
-696 MGQPSPDGESGGDS
+696 KGMPSPEGEDQGDQEDGT
-710 DEGQDDQEFDRESKE
+710 DDQEFEGEGEE

-744 QLLSQLQL
+744 QLLSQMQM
-752 MESGEFSETGEME
+752 MESGEMSDTGEME

-779 PEMELEQIEGEENGD
+779 PEMEMEQTEGEEGGD
-794 QKASEM
+794 QQVSEM
-800 LENLMK
+800 IENLMK
-806 ELQKRDPENR
+806 ELQKRDPENQ
-816 QFKPGPMQHVDED
+816 QFQPGPSQHVDED

-849 ANEYKPDWCMIHEKV
+849 ANEYKPNWCMVHEKI

-872 YRETLADNA
+872 FRETLAENQG
-881 SLVAQIKRQF
+881 LVAQIKRQF

-912 LDAVLEAVIDLRAG
+912 LDAVLEALIDIRVG

-945 VAFLLDMSA
+945 VAFLLDLSA
-954 STAEAIEEAKKPSD
+954 STAEAIDEAKKPSD
-968 DWGGPDDPVEYMV
+968 DWGAPDDPVEYMV

-989 GMRRTYKRIV
+989 GLRRTYKRIV

-1037 IKDLDEKFTEIVP
+1037 IKGLDEKWSDIVP

-1068 RHTVT
+1068 RHTAA
-1073 KLAEVDARSRFLFL
+1073 KLAEVEARSRFLFL

-1110 DTRQALLEARQAG
+1110 DTRQSLIEARNMG

-1147 YEVLPDISLLPV
+1147 YEVLPDISLLPK

>member
-1 MTESSKGQDRILNG
+1 MTESDKG
-15 SEDPEIPAATP
+15 SELTSSDDAKQTAIET
-26 ATELARQELAG
+26 TRKELEQ
-37 FPATVL
+37 FPAPVL
-43 ERYEDALEKLTGR
+43 ERYEIALEKLEGR
-56 LADETCQQWASE
+56 LADETCQQWALE
-68 GLEIVSK
+68 GLEIARK
-75 TVRSWEAAAEFF
+75 TVRSWEAASEFF
-87 EASVAVQRQLPSGQ
+87 DASVAVQRQLPSGQ

-112 CADSPSLAVA
+112 CEDSPSLAVA
-122 YFKSSPKAMLRL
+122 YFKSSPQAMLRL

-158 LSCRLFEATPMLLE
+158 LACRLFEATPDLLE

-184 FLEVLSRRSYD
+184 FLEILSRRSYD
-195 QAGDALGAGTD
+195 QAGDALAAGIE
-206 LFPKISG
+206 LFPKITG

-233 TALFDSATASLVEL
+233 AVLFDSATASLIEL
-247 GSQHRAPLI
+247 GSNHRAPLI
-256 TLARRLAITGVSDAA
+256 SLARRLVITGVSDAA
-271 GVLKDGANTLNRVP
+271 GVLRDGANTVNRVP
-285 TETRDRLLE
+285 ADTRDRLLE

-305 AAPEFLRI
+305 AAPEFLKI
-313 VPSVLERVTFEQM
+313 VPDVLERVTFDQM
-326 VQWQSE
+326 GQWQSE
-332 GIRAARDSDEAAISY
+332 GLTTARESDEAAVSY
-347 FKLESARSQEM
+347 FKLESPRSQEM
-358 LDSLSSSIELSRVRE
+358 LDSLSSSIELSRIRD
-373 IILMYCMALT
+373 IIQMYCLALT
-383 GRSIDIQAAQQL
+383 GHSIDVQAAAQL
-395 ADKNIGWFQGELPTT
+395 AEKNIGWFQGELPTT

-438 THQVGHIEFGSFT
+438 THQIGHIEFGSFA
-451 FDFAVPSN
+451 FDFGIPSL

-468 PGAREL
+468 PGASKLNAEK
-474 QVARAAD
+474 AAD
-481 EAAEKKV
+481 EAAKKKAAEKPDV
-488 QLPESVTFGHET
+488 VIFGHES
-500 HADPESMS
+500 PENPLVP
-508 GDHSAPAAQAESS
+508 GTEAPPVPEEQ
-521 SSESQKPEFLTDMSR
+521 QTPEFLTDMSR
-536 FFDLFHERR
+536 FFDLFQERK

-551 TVLESSRVDGHV
+551 TVIESSRIDGYIEE
-563 AHLYPGIT
+563 LYPGVMV
-571 AMYDIVRSAALESR
+571 MYDVVRAAALESR
-585 PNVTDL
+585 PDVTDL
-591 PAREALVEFMVRV
+591 PAREALVEFMIRV
-604 SLGQVDD
+604 SLGQTND
-611 MLVPSEHKDAARK
+611 MIVPGEHKDAARK
-624 LRRLIRIVTTVDA
+624 LRRLIRQVTTTDA
-637 SVEDAAEAAIRA
+637 IVEDAAEAAIRA

-654 DIKNEELDDDDF
+654 DIKNEELDDDEF
-666 EQLEPEEDD
+666 EQLEPEEEEDD
-675 DSADS
+675 TDS
-680 GDDEDVVDAE
+680 DDEDVVDPE
-690 NVIQQF
+690 EVIQQF
-696 MGQPSPDGESGGDS
+696 MGQSSPDGEAEGDQEEDSG
-710 DEGQDDQEFDRESKE
+710 DQEFEGEGEEE

-744 QLLSQLQL
+744 QLLSQMQM
-752 MESGEFSETGEME
+752 MEGGEMSETGEME

-779 PEMELEQIEGEENGD
+779 PEMEMEQTEGEEGGD
-794 QKASEM
+794 QQVSEM
-800 LENLMK
+800 IENLMK
-806 ELQKRDPENR
+806 ELQKRDPENQ
-816 QFKPGPMQHVDED
+816 QFQPGPSQHVDED

-849 ANEYKPDWCMIHEKV
+849 ANEYKPNWCMVHEKI
-864 MTDGEPNF
+864 MADGEPNF
-872 YRETLADNA
+872 FRETLAENQG
-881 SLVAQIKRQF
+881 LVGQIKRQF

-912 LDAVLEAVIDLRAG
+912 LDALLEAVIDLRVG
-926 VSPEEKLYWRRNK
+926 VSPDEKLYWRRNK

-945 VAFLLDMSA
+945 VAFLLDLSA
-954 STAEAIEEAKKPSD
+954 STAEAIDEAKKPSD
-968 DWGGPDDPVEYMV
+968 DWGAPDDPVEYMV

-989 GMRRTYKRIV
+989 GLRRTYKRIV

-1012 LETLGDTYGIF
+1012 LEAIGDMYGIY

-1037 IKDLDEKFTEIVP
+1037 IKDIDEKWSDIVP

-1068 RHTVT
+1068 RHATA
-1073 KLAEVDARSRFLFL
+1073 KLNEAEARSKFLFL

-1110 DTRQALLEARQAG
+1110 DTRQSLIEARDLG

-1147 YEVLPDISLLPV
+1147 YEVLPDISMLPK

>member
-1 MTESSKGQDRILNG
+1 MTSSDNPKQNAIETTRK
-15 SEDPEIPAATP
+15 
-26 ATELARQELAG
+26 ELEQ
-37 FPATVL
+37 FPAPVL
-43 ERYEDALEKLTGR
+43 ERYEIALEKLSGR
-56 LADETCQQWASE
+56 LAEETCQQWALE
-68 GLEIVSK
+68 GLEIARK

-87 EASVAVQRQLPSGQ
+87 DASVAVQRQLPSGQ

-112 CADSPSLAVA
+112 CEDSPSLAVA

-158 LSCRLFEATPMLLE
+158 LACRLFEATPDLLE

-184 FLEVLSRRSYD
+184 FLEILSRRSYD
-195 QAGDALGAGTD
+195 QAGDALGAGIE

-233 TALFDSATASLVEL
+233 AVLFDSATASLVEL
-247 GSQHRAPLI
+247 GTPHRAPLI
-256 TLARRLAITGVSDAA
+256 SLARRLVITGVSDAA
-271 GVLKDGANTLNRVP
+271 GVLRDGANTVNRVP
-285 TETRDRLLE
+285 ADMRDRLLE

-305 AAPEFLRI
+305 AAPEFLKI
-313 VPSVLERVTFEQM
+313 VPDILERVTFDQM
-326 VQWQSE
+326 GQWQSE
-332 GIRAARDSDEAAISY
+332 GIRIARESDEAAVTY
-347 FKLESARSQEM
+347 FKLESPNSQEM
-358 LDSLSSSIELSRVRE
+358 LDSLSSSIELSRVRD
-373 IILMYCMALT
+373 IIQMYCLALT
-383 GRSIDIQAAQQL
+383 GHAIDVQAAQQL
-395 ADKNIGWFQGELPTT
+395 AEKNIGWFQGELPTT

-438 THQVGHIEFGSFT
+438 THQIGHIEFGSFA
-451 FDFAVPSN
+451 FDFNVPST
-459 LFDDLRPRL
+459 LFDDLRSRL
-468 PGAREL
+468 PGATEL
-474 QVARAAD
+474 QAAKTA
-481 EAAEKKV
+481 EEAEKKKAE
-488 QLPESVTFGHET
+488 QKPEVVVFGHE
-500 HADPESMS
+500 DPES
-508 GDHSAPAAQAESS
+508 AVATPAVPEPTGEPAT
-521 SSESQKPEFLTDMSR
+521 PEFLTDMSR
-536 FFDLFHERR
+536 FFDLFQERR
-545 LALDVF
+545 LALDAF
-551 TVLESSRVDGHV
+551 TVLESSRIDGYV
-563 AHLYPGIT
+563 EELYPGIM
-571 AMYDIVRSAALESR
+571 AMYKVVRAAALESR
-585 PNVTDL
+585 PDVTDL
-591 PAREALVEFMVRV
+591 PAREALVEFMIRV

-611 MLVPSEHKDAARK
+611 MLVPSEHKGAARK
-624 LRRLIRIVTTVDA
+624 LRKLIRQVTNVEA
-637 SVEDAAEAAIRA
+637 LVEDAAEAAIRA

-654 DIKNEELDDDDF
+654 DVKNDDLEDDEF
-666 EQLEPEEDD
+666 EQLEPEEEE

-680 GDDEDVVDAE
+680 DDEDVVDPE
-690 NVIQQF
+690 EVIQQF
-696 MGQPSPDGESGGDS
+696 MGMASPDGDGDGEQEPGEDS
-710 DEGQDDQEFDRESKE
+710 EEFEGEGEE

-744 QLLSQLQL
+744 QLLSQMQM
-752 MESGEFSETGEME
+752 MESGEMSETGEME

-779 PEMELEQIEGEENGD
+779 PEMEMEQTEGEEGGD
-794 QKASEM
+794 QQVSEM
-800 LENLMK
+800 IENLMK
-806 ELQKRDPENR
+806 ELQKRDPENQ
-816 QFKPGPMQHVDED
+816 QFQPGPSQHVDED

-837 PDTYTYPEWDFR
+837 PDTFTYPEWDFR
-849 ANEYKPDWCMIHEKV
+849 ANEYKPNWCMIHEKI

-872 YRETLADNA
+872 FRETLAENA
-881 SLVAQIKRQF
+881 GLVSQIKRQF

-905 EDGEEHD
+905 EDGEEYD
-912 LDAVLEAVIDLRAG
+912 LDSVLEALIDIKIG

-945 VAFLLDMSA
+945 VAFLLDLSA
-954 STAEAIEEAKKPSD
+954 STAEAIDDAKKPSD
-968 DWGGPDDPVEYMV
+968 DWGAPDDPVEYMV

-989 GMRRTYKRIV
+989 GLRRTYKRIV

-1012 LETLGDTYGIF
+1012 LETLGDQYGIY

-1037 IKDLDEKFTEIVP
+1037 IKDLDEPFSDMVP

-1068 RHTVT
+1068 RHTAA
-1073 KLAEVDARSRFLFL
+1073 KLAEAEARSRFLFL

-1110 DTRQALLEARQAG
+1110 DTRQSLIEARQMG

-1147 YEVLPDISLLPV
+1147 YEVLPDISLLPK

>member
-1 MTESSKGQDRILNG
+1 MTSSDDAKQKAIETTRK
-15 SEDPEIPAATP
+15 
-26 ATELARQELAG
+26 ELDQ
-37 FPATVL
+37 FPAPVL
-43 ERYEDALEKLTGR
+43 ERYEVALEKLNGR
-56 LADETCQQWASE
+56 LADETCQLWAQE
-68 GLEIVSK
+68 GLEIASK

-87 EASVAVQRQLPSGQ
+87 DASVAVQRQLPSGQ

-112 CADSPSLAVA
+112 CEDSPSLAVA

-158 LSCRLFEATPMLLE
+158 LACRLFEATPDLLE

-184 FLEVLSRRSYD
+184 FLEILSRRSYD
-195 QAGDALGAGTD
+195 QAGDALAAGID
-206 LFPKISG
+206 LFPKITG

-233 TALFDSATASLVEL
+233 AVLFDSATASLVEL
-247 GSQHRAPLI
+247 GTPHRAPLI
-256 TLARRLAITGVSDAA
+256 SLARRLAITGVSDAA
-271 GVLKDGANTLNRVP
+271 GVLRDGANTVNRIP
-285 TETRDRLLE
+285 ADNRDRLLE

-305 AAPEFLRI
+305 AAPEFLKI
-313 VPSVLERVTFEQM
+313 VPEVLERVTFDQM
-326 VQWQSE
+326 GQWQAE
-332 GIRAARDSDEAAISY
+332 GLRTARESDEAAVTY
-347 FKLESARSQEM
+347 FKLESPASQEM
-358 LDSLSSSIELSRVRE
+358 LDSLSSSIELSRVRDV
-373 IILMYCMALT
+373 IQMYCLALT
-383 GRSIDIQAAQQL
+383 GRSIDVQAAAAL
-395 ADKNIGWFQGELPTT
+395 AEKNIGWFQGELPTT

-438 THQVGHIEFGSFT
+438 THQIGHIEFGSFA
-451 FDFAVPSN
+451 FDFNIPST

-468 PGAREL
+468 PGASEL
-474 QVARAAD
+474 KAAKAAD
-481 EAAEKKV
+481 EAAQKAAAAPPQV
-488 QLPESVTFGHET
+488 VVFGHET
-500 HADPESMS
+500 PADPE
-508 GDHSAPAAQAESS
+508 PTAAEPV
-521 SSESQKPEFLTDMSR
+521 EPETREFLTDMSR
-536 FFDLFHERR
+536 FFDLFQERR
-545 LALDVF
+545 LALDAF
-551 TVLESSRVDGHV
+551 TVLESSRIDGYV
-563 AHLYPGIT
+563 EDLYPGVMT
-571 AMYDIVRSAALESR
+571 MYDMVRTASLESR
-585 PNVTDL
+585 PDVTEL
-591 PAREALVEFMVRV
+591 PAREALVEFMIRV
-604 SLGQVDD
+604 SLGQVDE
-611 MLVPSEHKDAARK
+611 MLVPSEHLDVARK
-624 LRRLIRIVTTVDA
+624 LRKLIRQVTSGEAV
-637 SVEDAAEAAIRA
+637 VEDAAEAAIRA

-654 DIKNEELDDDDF
+654 DVKNEEVDDDDF
-666 EQLEPEEDD
+666 EQLEPEEEEE
-675 DSADS
+675 SA
-680 GDDEDVVDAE
+680 DDEDDVVDPE
-690 NVIQQF
+690 EVIQQF
-696 MGQPSPDGESGGDS
+696 MGQSSPDGEGEGEPEEGDS
-710 DEGQDDQEFDRESKE
+710 SEPDMDSEGEGEE

-744 QLLSQLQL
+744 QLLSQMQM
-752 MESGEFSETGEME
+752 MENGEMSESGEME

-779 PEMELEQIEGEENGD
+779 PEMEMEQTEGEEGGD
-794 QKASEM
+794 QEVSEM
-800 LENLMK
+800 IENLMK
-806 ELQKRDPENR
+806 ELQKRDPENQ
-816 QFKPGPMQHVDED
+816 QFQPGPSQHVDED

-837 PDTYTYPEWDFR
+837 PDTFTYPEWDFR
-849 ANEYKPDWCMIHEKV
+849 ANEYKPNWCMVHEKI
-864 MTDGEPNF
+864 MADGEPNF
-872 YRETLADNA
+872 FRETLAEN
-881 SLVAQIKRQF
+881 SGLVAQIKRQF

-905 EDGEEHD
+905 EDGEEYD
-912 LDAVLEAVIDLRAG
+912 LDSVLEALIDLKIG

-945 VAFLLDMSA
+945 VAFLLDLSA
-954 STAEAIEEAKKPSD
+954 STAEAIDEAKKPSD
-968 DWGGPDDPVEYMV
+968 DWGAPDDPVEYMV

-989 GMRRTYKRIV
+989 GLRRTYKRIV

-1012 LETLGDTYGIF
+1012 LEAIGDMYGIY

-1037 IKDLDEKFTEIVP
+1037 IKDMDEKFSEMVP

-1068 RHTVT
+1068 RHTAA
-1073 KLAEVDARSRFLFL
+1073 KLNEAEARSKFLFL

-1110 DTRQALLEARQAG
+1110 DTRQSLIEARNMG

-1147 YEVLPDISLLPV
+1147 YEVLPDISLLPK

>member
-1 MTESSKGQDRILNG
+1 LTSSDDSTQNAIETTRK
-15 SEDPEIPAATP
+15 
-26 ATELARQELAG
+26 ELEQ
-37 FPATVL
+37 FPAPVL
-43 ERYEDALEKLTGR
+43 ERYEVALEKLGGR
-56 LADETCQQWASE
+56 LAEETCQQWALE
-68 GLEIVSK
+68 GLEIARK

-87 EASVAVQRQLPSGQ
+87 DASVAVQRQLPSGQ

-112 CADSPSLAVA
+112 CEDSPSLAVA

-158 LSCRLFEATPMLLE
+158 LACRLFEATPDLLE

-184 FLEVLSRRSYD
+184 FLEILSRRSYD
-195 QAGDALGAGTD
+195 QAGDALNAGTD
-206 LFPKISG
+206 LFPKITG

-233 TALFDSATASLVEL
+233 AVLFDSATAALVEL
-247 GSQHRAPLI
+247 GAPHRAPLI
-256 TLARRLAITGVSDAA
+256 SLARRLAITGVSDAA
-271 GVLKDGANTLNRVP
+271 GILRDGANTVNKVP
-285 TETRDRLLE
+285 ADNRDRLLE

-305 AAPEFLRI
+305 AAPAFLKI
-313 VPSVLERVTFEQM
+313 VPEILERVTFEQM
-326 VQWQSE
+326 GQWQSE
-332 GIRAARDSDEAAISY
+332 GVRTARESDEAAVTY
-347 FKLESARSQEM
+347 FKLESPASQEM
-358 LDSLSSSIELSRVRE
+358 LDSLSSSIELSRVRDV
-373 IILMYCMALT
+373 IQMYCLALT
-383 GRSIDIQAAQQL
+383 GHTIDVQAAQQL
-395 ADKNIGWFQGELPTT
+395 AEKNIGWFQGELPTT

-425 TKDENFGFFKVIS
+425 TKEENFGFFKVIS
-438 THQVGHIEFGSFT
+438 THQIGHIEFGSFA
-451 FDFAVPSN
+451 FDFNTPSM
-459 LFDDLRPRL
+459 LFDDLRSRL
-468 PGAREL
+468 PGATEL
-474 QVARAAD
+474 KAAKAAD
-481 EAAEKKV
+481 EAARKAAEKPQV
-488 QLPESVTFGHET
+488 VVFGHET
-500 HADPESMS
+500 PEEP
-508 GDHSAPAAQAESS
+508 SATAVEPVAET
-521 SSESQKPEFLTDMSR
+521 ETPEFLTDMSR
-536 FFDLFHERR
+536 FFDLFQERR

-551 TVLESSRVDGHV
+551 TVVESSRIDGYV
-563 AHLYPGIT
+563 EELYPGVMG
-571 AMYDIVRSAALESR
+571 MYEMVRTAALESR
-585 PNVTDL
+585 PDVTDL
-591 PAREALVEFMVRV
+591 PAQEALVEFMIRV

-611 MLVPSEHKDAARK
+611 MIVPSAHKDAARK
-624 LRRLIRIVTTVDA
+624 LRKLIRQISSIEA
-637 SVEDAAEAAIRA
+637 RVEDAAEATIRA

-654 DIKNEELDDDDF
+654 DIKNEDLEDDDY
-666 EQLEPEEDD
+666 EQLEPEEEEDQ
-675 DSADS
+675 SEEN
-680 GDDEDVVDAE
+680 DDEDVVDPDE
-690 NVIQQF
+690 VIQQF
-696 MGQPSPDGESGGDS
+696 MGMSSP
-710 DEGQDDQEFDRESKE
+710 EGQGEGEPEQGDETGEQEFEGQGEE

-744 QLLSQLQL
+744 QLLSQMQM
-752 MESGEFSETGEME
+752 MEGGEMSEGGEME

-779 PEMELEQIEGEENGD
+779 PEMEMEQTEGEEGGD
-794 QKASEM
+794 QQVSEM
-800 LENLMK
+800 IENLMK
-806 ELQKRDPENR
+806 ELQKRDPENQ
-816 QFKPGPMQHVDED
+816 QFQPGPSQHVDED

-837 PDTYTYPEWDFR
+837 PDTFTYPEWDFR
-849 ANEYKPDWCMIHEKV
+849 ANEYKPNWCMVHEKI

-872 YRETLADNA
+872 FRETLAENA
-881 SLVAQIKRQF
+881 GLVAQIKRQF

-905 EDGEEHD
+905 EDGEEYD
-912 LDAVLEAVIDLRAG
+912 LDAVLEALIDLKIG

-945 VAFLLDMSA
+945 VAFLLDLSA
-954 STAEAIEEAKKPSD
+954 STAEAIDEAKKPSD
-968 DWGGPDDPVEYMV
+968 DWGAPDDPVEYMV

-989 GMRRTYKRIV
+989 GLRRTYKRIV

-1012 LETLGDTYGIF
+1012 LETLGDMYGIY

-1037 IKDLDEKFTEIVP
+1037 IKDLDENFSDMVP

-1068 RHTVT
+1068 RHTAA
-1073 KLAEVDARSRFLFL
+1073 KLAEAEARSKFLFL

-1110 DTRQALLEARQAG
+1110 DTRQSLIEARNLG

-1147 YEVLPDISLLPV
+1147 YEVLPDISLLPK

>member
-1 MTESSKGQDRILNG
+1 MTSSDDSTQNAIETTRK
-15 SEDPEIPAATP
+15 
-26 ATELARQELAG
+26 ELEQ
-37 FPATVL
+37 FPAPVL
-43 ERYEDALEKLTGR
+43 ERYEVALEKLGGR
-56 LADETCQQWASE
+56 LAEETCQQWALE
-68 GLEIVSK
+68 GLEIARK

-87 EASVAVQRQLPSGQ
+87 DASVAVQRQLPSGQ

-112 CADSPSLAVA
+112 CEDSPSLAVA

-158 LSCRLFEATPMLLE
+158 LACRLFEATPDLLE

-184 FLEVLSRRSYD
+184 FLEILSRRSYD
-195 QAGDALGAGTD
+195 QAGDALNAGTD
-206 LFPKISG
+206 LFPKITG

-233 TALFDSATASLVEL
+233 AVLFDSATAALVEL
-247 GSQHRAPLI
+247 GAPHRAPLI
-256 TLARRLAITGVSDAA
+256 SLARRLAITGVSDAA
-271 GVLKDGANTLNRVP
+271 GILRDGANTVNKVP
-285 TETRDRLLE
+285 ADNRDRLLE

-305 AAPEFLRI
+305 AAPAFLKI
-313 VPSVLERVTFEQM
+313 VPEILERVTFEQM
-326 VQWQSE
+326 GQWQSE
-332 GIRAARDSDEAAISY
+332 GVRTARESDEAAVTY
-347 FKLESARSQEM
+347 FKLESPASQEM
-358 LDSLSSSIELSRVRE
+358 LDSLSSSIELSRVRDV
-373 IILMYCMALT
+373 IQMYCLALT
-383 GRSIDIQAAQQL
+383 GHTIDVQAAQQL
-395 ADKNIGWFQGELPTT
+395 AEKNIGWFQGELPTT

-417 PSVINRYT
+417 PSVINKYT
-425 TKDENFGFFKVIS
+425 SKEENFGFFKVIS
-438 THQVGHIEFGSFT
+438 THQIGHIEFGSFA
-451 FDFAVPSN
+451 FDFNTPSM
-459 LFDDLRPRL
+459 LFDDLRSRL
-468 PGAREL
+468 PGATEL
-474 QVARAAD
+474 KAAKAAD
-481 EAAEKKV
+481 EAARKAAEKPQV
-488 QLPESVTFGHET
+488 VVFGHET
-500 HADPESMS
+500 PEEPSSTAVDPV
-508 GDHSAPAAQAESS
+508 AET
-521 SSESQKPEFLTDMSR
+521 ETPEFLTDMSR
-536 FFDLFHERR
+536 FFDLFQERR

-551 TVLESSRVDGHV
+551 TVVESSRIDGYV
-563 AHLYPGIT
+563 EELYPGVMG
-571 AMYDIVRSAALESR
+571 MYEMVRTAALESR
-585 PNVTDL
+585 PDVTDL
-591 PAREALVEFMVRV
+591 PAQEALVEFMIRV

-611 MLVPSEHKDAARK
+611 MIVPSAHKDAARK
-624 LRRLIRIVTTVDA
+624 LRKLIRQISSIEA
-637 SVEDAAEAAIRA
+637 RVEDAAEATIRA

-654 DIKNEELDDDDF
+654 DIKNEDLEDDDY
-666 EQLEPEEDD
+666 EQLEPEEEEDQ
-675 DSADS
+675 SEEN
-680 GDDEDVVDAE
+680 DDEDVVDPDE
-690 NVIQQF
+690 VIQQF
-696 MGQPSPDGESGGDS
+696 MGMSSP
-710 DEGQDDQEFDRESKE
+710 EGQGEGEPEQGDETGEQEFEGQGEE

-744 QLLSQLQL
+744 QLLSQMQM
-752 MESGEFSETGEME
+752 MEGGEMSEGGEME

-779 PEMELEQIEGEENGD
+779 PEMEMEQTEGEEGGD
-794 QKASEM
+794 QQVSEM
-800 LENLMK
+800 IENLMK
-806 ELQKRDPENR
+806 ELQKRDPENQ
-816 QFKPGPMQHVDED
+816 QFQPGPSQHVDED

-837 PDTYTYPEWDFR
+837 PDTFTYPEWDFR
-849 ANEYKPDWCMIHEKV
+849 ANEYKPNWCMVHEKI

-872 YRETLADNA
+872 FRETLAENA
-881 SLVAQIKRQF
+881 GLVAQIKRQF

-905 EDGEEHD
+905 EDGEEYD
-912 LDAVLEAVIDLRAG
+912 LDAVLEALIDLKIG

-945 VAFLLDMSA
+945 VAFLLDLSA
-954 STAEAIEEAKKPSD
+954 STAEAIDEAKKPSD
-968 DWGGPDDPVEYMV
+968 DWGAPDDPVEYMV

-989 GMRRTYKRIV
+989 GLRRTYKRIV

-1012 LETLGDTYGIF
+1012 LETLGDMYGIY

-1037 IKDLDEKFTEIVP
+1037 IKDLDENFSDMVP

-1068 RHTVT
+1068 RHTAA
-1073 KLAEVDARSRFLFL
+1073 KLAEAEARSKFLFL

-1110 DTRQALLEARQAG
+1110 DTRQSLIEARNLG

-1147 YEVLPDISLLPV
+1147 YEVLPDISLLPK

>member
-1 MTESSKGQDRILNG
+1 MTEPGKQQGQDQAA
-15 SEDPEIPAATP
+15 SSPEDPKKT

-37 FPATVL
+37 FPAPVL
-43 ERYEDALEKLTGR
+43 DRYEDALEKLTGR

-68 GLEIVSK
+68 GLQIVRK

-87 EASVAVQRQLPSGQ
+87 GASVAVQRQLPSGQ
-101 FLKWAKTGTSL
+101 FLKWARTGTSL

-122 YFKSSPKAMLRL
+122 YFKSSPSAMLRL

-141 WANVCRALYRG
+141 WASVCRALYRG

-158 LSCRLFEATPMLLE
+158 LSCRLFEATPQLLE

-195 QAGDALGAGTD
+195 QAGDALGAGCE

-213 DVDRFIN
+213 DVDRFVS
-220 LAQIVA
+220 LAQVVA
-226 EKSWRET
+226 EKTWRET
-233 TALFDSATASLVEL
+233 SVLFDSATAYLVEL
-247 GSQHRAPLI
+247 GTQHRAPLI

-271 GVLKDGANTLNRVP
+271 GVIKDGANTLNRVP
-285 TETRDRLLE
+285 SETRDRLLD

-305 AAPEFLRI
+305 AAPEFLRA
-313 VPSVLERVTFEQM
+313 VPGVLERVTFEQM
-326 VQWQSE
+326 AQWQEE
-332 GIRAARDSDEAAISY
+332 GLRAARENDAAAVSY
-347 FKLESARSQEM
+347 FKLESARSQEK

-383 GRSIDIQAAQQL
+383 GRSIDIQAAQHL

-468 PGAREL
+468 PGASEL
-474 QVARAAD
+474 RAARAAD
-481 EAAEKKV
+481 EAARKKT
-488 QLPESVTFGHET
+488 QQPETVIFGHENHDAPDSVSGEPT
-500 HADPESMS
+500 ASGSKAEPSQES
-508 GDHSAPAAQAESS
+508 DKPA
-521 SSESQKPEFLTDMSR
+521 FLTDMSR

-545 LALDVF
+545 LALDAF

-563 AHLYPGIT
+563 NALYPGIT
-571 AMYDIVRSAALESR
+571 AMYDVVRSAALEAR
-585 PNVTDL
+585 PDVTDL

-611 MLVPSEHKDAARK
+611 LLVPSEHKEPARK
-624 LRRLIRIVTTVDA
+624 LRRLIRKVTTLDA

-654 DIKNEELDDDDF
+654 DVSNEELGDDEF
-666 EQLEPEEDD
+666 EQLEPEEEE
-675 DSADS
+675 SADS
-680 GDDEDVVDAE
+680 GDDEDVVDPE
-690 NVIQQF
+690 KVIQQF
-696 MGQPSPDGESGGDS
+696 MGQPSPDGESEGESDGD
-710 DEGQDDQEFDRESKE
+710 DEGEDFDGESKE
-725 DYSSPQEVDYRGEF
+725 DYSSPQDVDYRGEF

-744 QLLSQLQL
+744 QLLSQMQL
-752 MESGEFSETGEME
+752 MESGEFSEMGEME

-779 PEMELEQIEGEENGD
+779 PEMELEQIEGDESGD
-794 QKASEM
+794 QQASEM

-806 ELQKRDPENR
+806 ELQKRDPENQ
-816 QFKPGPMQHVDED
+816 QFQPGPMQHVDEE

-849 ANEYKPDWCMIHEKV
+849 ANEYKPNWCMIHEKV

-872 YRETLADNA
+872 FRDTLADNA
-881 SLVAQIKRQF
+881 SLLSQIKRQF

-905 EDGEEHD
+905 EDGEEYD
-912 LDAVLEAVIDLRAG
+912 LDALLEAVIDLSAG
-926 VSPEEKLYWRRNK
+926 VSPDEKLYWRRNK

-954 STAEAIEEAKKPSD
+954 STAEAIDEAKKPSD
-968 DWGGPDDPVEYMV
+968 DWGAPDDPVEYMV

-1012 LETLGDTYGIF
+1012 LEMLGDTYGIF

-1037 IKDLDEKFTEIVP
+1037 IKALDENFTDIVP

-1068 RHTVT
+1068 RHTT
-1073 KLAEVDARSRFLFL
+1073 AKLAEVEARSRFLFL

-1110 DTRQALLEARQAG
+1110 DTHKALLEAQQVG

-1134 GHDYMKTMMEDFS
+1134 GHDYMKAMMDDFS
-1147 YEVLPDISLLPV
+1147 YEVLPDISLLPA

>member
-1 MTESSKGQDRILNG
+1 MNSSDDAKQNAIETTRK
-15 SEDPEIPAATP
+15 
-26 ATELARQELAG
+26 ELDQ
-37 FPATVL
+37 FPAPVL
-43 ERYEDALEKLTGR
+43 ERYEVALEKLSGR
-56 LADETCQQWASE
+56 LADETCQLWAQE
-68 GLEIVSK
+68 GLEIASK

-87 EASVAVQRQLPSGQ
+87 DASVAVQRQLPSGQ

-112 CADSPSLAVA
+112 CEDSPSLAVA

-158 LSCRLFEATPMLLE
+158 LACRLFEATPDLLE

-184 FLEVLSRRSYD
+184 FLEILSRRSYD
-195 QAGDALGAGTD
+195 QAGDALGAGID
-206 LFPKISG
+206 LFPKITG

-233 TALFDSATASLVEL
+233 AVLFDSATASLVEL
-247 GSQHRAPLI
+247 GSPHRAPLI
-256 TLARRLAITGVSDAA
+256 SLARRLVITGVSDAA
-271 GVLKDGANTLNRVP
+271 GVLRDGANTVNKIP
-285 TETRDRLLE
+285 SDNRDRLLE

-305 AAPEFLRI
+305 AAPEFLKI
-313 VPSVLERVTFEQM
+313 VPEVLERVTFDQM
-326 VQWQSE
+326 GQWQAE
-332 GIRAARDSDEAAISY
+332 GLRSARESDEAAVMY
-347 FKLESARSQEM
+347 FKLESPASQEM
-358 LDSLSSSIELSRVRE
+358 LDSLSSSIELSRVRDV
-373 IILMYCMALT
+373 IQMYCLALT
-383 GRSIDIQAAQQL
+383 GRSIDVQAAAAL
-395 ADKNIGWFQGELPTT
+395 AEKNIGWFQGELPTT

-417 PSVINRYT
+417 PSVINQYT

-438 THQVGHIEFGSFT
+438 THQIGHIEFGSFA
-451 FDFAVPSN
+451 FDFNIPST
-459 LFDDLRPRL
+459 LFDDLRSRL
-468 PGAREL
+468 PGASEL
-474 QVARAAD
+474 KAAKAAD
-481 EAAEKKV
+481 EAAQKAV
-488 QLPESVTFGHET
+488 
-500 HADPESMS
+500 
-508 GDHSAPAAQAESS
+508 AAQPQMDVFGDDPPAEPVQAAAEPVEV
-521 SSESQKPEFLTDMSR
+521 ESREFLTDMSR
-536 FFDLFHERR
+536 FFDLFQERR
-545 LALDVF
+545 LALDAF
-551 TVLESSRVDGHV
+551 TVLESSRIDGYV
-563 AHLYPGIT
+563 EELYPGVMT
-571 AMYDIVRSAALESR
+571 MYDMVRTASLEAR
-585 PNVTDL
+585 PDVTDL
-591 PAREALVEFMVRV
+591 PAREALVEFMIRV
-604 SLGQVDD
+604 SLGQVNE
-611 MLVPSEHKDAARK
+611 MLVPSEHIEVARK
-624 LRRLIRIVTTVDA
+624 LRKLIRQVTSVEA
-637 SVEDAAEAAIRA
+637 IVEDAAEAAIRA

-654 DIKNEELDDDDF
+654 EVKNEEVDDDDF

-675 DSADS
+675 ESS
-680 GDDEDVVDAE
+680 EDEDDVVDAE
-690 NVIQQF
+690 DVIQQF
-696 MGQPSPDGESGGDS
+696 MGQSSPDGEGEGEPEEGDS
-710 DEGQDDQEFDRESKE
+710 SEPDLDSEGEGEE

-744 QLLSQLQL
+744 QLLSQMQM
-752 MESGEFSETGEME
+752 MENGEMSDSGEME

-779 PEMELEQIEGEENGD
+779 PEMEMEQAEGEEGGD
-794 QKASEM
+794 QEVSEM
-800 LENLMK
+800 IENLMK
-806 ELQKRDPENR
+806 ELQKRDPENQ
-816 QFKPGPMQHVDED
+816 QFQPGPSQHVNED

-837 PDTYTYPEWDFR
+837 PDTFTYPEWDFR
-849 ANEYKPDWCMIHEKV
+849 ANEYKPNWCMVHEKI
-864 MTDGEPNF
+864 MADGEPNF
-872 YRETLADNA
+872 FRETLAEN
-881 SLVAQIKRQF
+881 SGLVAQIKRQF

-905 EDGEEHD
+905 EDGEEYD
-912 LDAVLEAVIDLRAG
+912 LDSVLEALIDLKIG

-945 VAFLLDMSA
+945 VAFLLDLSA
-954 STAEAIEEAKKPSD
+954 STAEAIDEAKKPSD
-968 DWGGPDDPVEYMV
+968 DWGAPDDPVEYMV

-989 GMRRTYKRIV
+989 GLRRTYKRIV

-1012 LETLGDTYGIF
+1012 LETLGDMYGIY

-1037 IKDLDEKFTEIVP
+1037 IKDIDENFSDMVP

-1068 RHTVT
+1068 RHTAA
-1073 KLAEVDARSRFLFL
+1073 KLAEAEARSKFLFL

-1110 DTRQALLEARQAG
+1110 DTRQSLIEARNMG

-1147 YEVLPDISLLPV
+1147 YEVLPDISLLPK